1 MTAVRVQAATVRLG
15 DKEIVSEVDF
25 VARPG
30 EITALIGPNGAGK
43 STLLAAIAGDVT
55 LAHGSVHLSLIHISE
70 PTRRLS
76 RSRMPSSA

>member
-43 STLLAAIAGDVT
+43 STLLAAIAGD
-55 LAHGSVHLSLIHISE
+55 LSLIHI
-70 PTRRLS
+70 
-76 RSRMPSSA
+76 